1 MGNNEKNKINIS
13 RKTLGNLFIFIG
25 ILVITTLEWHFFEW
39 YQTFTRYGTLITF
52 VALTGAFFCY
62 VDIKDALKD
71 KFFWIMAA
79 TDVVALINLFILG
92 SNKGC
97 LLIVVDF
104 MLILYLADKIEFSRK
119 ESYGILIYVAIFF
132 FYWTIDVKG
141 YFKGYNT
148 NYGGLILITGF
159 AFLMVLMQ
167 VVNEKK
173 LKDYGRYVG
182 EYGRKEGMRCW
193 YKRNWWY
200 IPLYLFLI
208 ALAFNII
215 SWYRSRTALMG
226 LIALLAIMI
235 IPEKIVMEKTINTII
250 IVLSTVG
257 SVLFSGLYIVIG
269 SMSDGGIQ
277 LFYKDLI
284 SGRND
289 IWSELWYAFLEK
301 PLTGIGSSYQMKLE
315 YMEGMLEAH
324 SAMMDILVVHGVIV
338 FISLCAMLIYRLL
351 GFRNK
356 RCAGSVDKVLFAA
369 VICVL
374 ITGFFENYYIVQ
386 PFSLIFL
393 CLFGIIPQK
402 IDA

>member
-1 MGNNEKNKINIS
+1 MNDLKSMKNNIS
-13 RKTLGNLFIFIG
+13 RKTIGNWFIMAG
-25 ILVITTLEWHFFEW
+25 ILIITTLEWHFYEW
-39 YQTFTRYGTLITF
+39 YQMFTRYGTLITF
-52 VALTGAFFCY
+52 VALAGAFFCY
-62 VDIKDALKD
+62 VNIKDAFKD
-71 KFFWIMAA
+71 KLFWVMAV
-79 TDVVALINLFILG
+79 TDVIALINLFILG

-97 LLIVVDF
+97 ILIVVDF
-104 MLILYLADKIEFSRK
+104 MLILYLADKIEFSKK
-119 ESYGILIYVAIFF
+119 ESFAILIYVAAFF

-159 AFLMVLMQ
+159 AFLMVIMQ
-167 VVNEKK
+167 VLNEKK
-173 LKDYGRYVG
+173 AVAYGRYIG
-182 EYGRKEGMRCW
+182 EYGKKEGMRYW

-226 LIALLAIMI
+226 LIALLLIMI
-235 IPEKIVMEKTINTII
+235 IPEKIVMEKRVNTV
-250 IVLSTVG
+250 IVVLATAG
-257 SVLFSGLYIVIG
+257 SVLFSGVYILLG
-269 SMSDGGIQ
+269 SLGDGGVQ

-301 PLTGIGSSYQMKLE
+301 PLTGIGSSYEMKLE

-324 SAMMDILVVHGVIV
+324 SAMMDILVVHGLIV
-338 FISLCAMLIYRLL
+338 FIILCTMLIYRLVA
-351 GFRNK
+351 FRN
-356 RCAGSVDKVLFAA
+356 RRIAGSVDKVLFAA
-369 VICVL
+369 VICMLV
-374 ITGFFENYYIVQ
+374 TGFFENYYIIQ

-393 CLFGIIPQK
+393 CLFGIMPK
-402 IDA
+402 TIDS